1 MKAILK
7 EKIQFDLFQVNTSYE
22 SGNEGTDTINGLD
35 MIGEHTYGINNPY
48 SSLSK
53 SQQEERRTYL
63 KSRIFAINF
72 SDNKSVWESKMDYVA
87 RELGLNDDKCYY
99 RINTE
104 TQPDPVIQIKG
115 RSGKKDWEIHLTKVD
130 PIIPICDDEWRYDSV
145 LKSGSDS
152 VDGNG

>member
-7 EKIQFDLFQVNTSYE
+7 EKIQFDLFQVNTSYA

-104 TQPDPVIQIKG
+104 TAPDPVIQIKG

-130 PIIPICDDEWRYDSV
+130 PIIPICYDEWRYDSV
-145 LKSGSDS
+145 LKDEEAT
-152 VDGNG
+152 DF

>member
-7 EKIQFDLFQVNTSYE
+7 EKIQFDLFQVNTSYA

-35 MIGEHTYGINNPY
+35 MIGEHTYGIKNPY
-48 SSLSK
+48 SSLHK

-72 SDNKSVWESKMDYVA
+72 LDNKSVWESKMDYVA

-104 TQPDPVIQIKG
+104 TAPDPVIQIKG

-130 PIIPICDDEWRYDSV
+130 PIIPICYDEWRYDSV
-145 LKSGSDS
+145 LKDEEAT
-152 VDGNG
+152 DF

>member
-7 EKIQFDLFQVNTSYE
+7 EKIQFDLFQVNTSYA

-72 SDNKSVWESKMDYVA
+72 TDNKSVWESKMDYVA

-99 RINTE
+99 RINTFE
-104 TQPDPVIQIKG
+104 EYPVIHIIG